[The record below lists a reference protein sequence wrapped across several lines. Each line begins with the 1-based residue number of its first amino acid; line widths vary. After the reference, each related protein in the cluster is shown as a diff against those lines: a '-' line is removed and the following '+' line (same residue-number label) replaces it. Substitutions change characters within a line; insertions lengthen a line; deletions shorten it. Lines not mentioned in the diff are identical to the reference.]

1 MKIIPTKE
9 VVIEQLKEP
18 ITAWTVLIETRHGIE
33 YESMFVEEPMSG
45 IQLYIETAT
54 YKYIGVADENGFS
67 IIDGFRCYETE
78 TLAEFVKRQYTRTTN
93 IPSWVC
99 PVALPEGC
107 HVIRNQGVIFSN
119 EFTVYSSLNTMPNG
133 VTV

>member
-1 MKIIPTKE
+1 MKIILTRE

-18 ITAWTVLIETRHGIE
+18 IIAWTVLVETDSPIQ
-33 YESMFVEEPMSG
+33 MAEPFSDTR
-45 IQLYIETAT
+45 LYIETDT
-54 YKYIGVADENGFS
+54 YKYIDVADENGFS
-67 IIDGFRCYETE
+67 VIDGFRCYETE
-78 TLAEFVKRQYTRTTN
+78 TLAEFVQRQYTRTTD

-99 PVALPEGC
+99 PVVLPEGC

-133 VTV
+133 VIA